1 MMWVLLVLGGFALLL
16 GIERTLYLHRG
27 QIKAKAF
34 IDGIKNILAICPI
47 KAFNYGILLWFS
59 FLNFNPF
66 DIVFN
71 QPILKLI

>member
-34 IDGIKNILAICPI
+34 IDGIKNMAEDSGLGAIAI
-47 KAFNYGILLWFS
+47 DSDWLVL
-59 FLNFNPF
+59 
-66 DIVFN
+66 
-71 QPILKLI
+71 